1 MDKCKRYNIKAL
13 NQEAYEAAVE
23 ILGREAQVVLMNPTR
38 KTIAVEGLEEATAQK
53 LREMNVS
60 ATEEVQYDLE

>member
-1 MDKCKRYNIKAL
+1 MDKCKRYKIKAP
-13 NQEAYEAAVE
+13 NQESYEAAVE
-23 ILGREAQVVLMNPTR
+23 ILGREAQVVLTNPAR
-38 KTIAVEGLEEATAQK
+38 NTIAVEGLEEATAQK